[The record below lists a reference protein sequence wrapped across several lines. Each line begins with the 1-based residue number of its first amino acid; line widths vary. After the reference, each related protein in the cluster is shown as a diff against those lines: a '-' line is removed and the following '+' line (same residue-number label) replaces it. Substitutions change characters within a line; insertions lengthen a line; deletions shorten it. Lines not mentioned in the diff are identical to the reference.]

1 MTGTSLKILR
11 GKTIMLWKGL
21 VGVNI
26 DGSVDSLAFVSL
38 LKRQLLRATKM
49 ALGWDRLLGH
59 VREGLSQRRS

>member
-11 GKTIMLWKGL
+11 GKTIMLWRGL

-38 LKRQLLRATKM
+38 LKRQLLRVTKM

>member
-11 GKTIMLWKGL
+11 GKTIMLWRGL

-38 LKRQLLRATKM
+38 LKRQLFRVTKM

>member
-1 MTGTSLKILR
+1 MTGTSSKILR
-11 GKTIMLWKGL
+11 GKTIMLWRGL

-26 DGSVDSLAFVSL
+26 DGSVGSLAFVSL
-38 LKRQLLRATKM
+38 PKRQLLRVTKM